1 MCLHNTKSNST
12 NFKTSLQSIT
22 SAVTAMQGI
31 KAGAYIGSNG
41 LFDTATVNAYRA
53 SIKGLS
59 ATQAEAALSA
69 SGLTAAQRQQI
80 LTSKESTVANAG
92 QATSFNVL
100 TKAVWANVKA
110 MAKWLVTTP
119 TGWITLAIGAT
130 AGLIA
135 AYNNVEKKQN
145 ELIENARNLQEEY
158 RSFAKDTAGKIT
170 SLEGQAEEFN
180 KLAKGVD
187 KYGNNISL
195 ASDEYDRYKSIV
207 AEILGY
213 SPELIQGY
221 DAEGNAIADKN
232 GLLERSIELLKEEQ
246 RLKLKEM
253 TTDEKTG
260 EAYDA
265 AEAGWQQVQGYEGAN
280 TRNEI
285 ARWFDNN
292 ALRGGVNYEV
302 DIAKVLGIKDEW
314 KEEGNNLQNAII
326 NNIDTVVKNIKDKKA
341 ELLAISDSDGNAIF
355 SVDEIDN
362 MIDLS
367 NDWQYAYNQWQ
378 QDIEDA
384 KHGMDD
390 QFDLYAQRA
399 KSYSD
404 LTDAQKVFVNEYIR
418 ATGDITDAEGHLLS
432 EDKILEKA
440 KGYEKFVNEFA
451 ELNKLGEGGSVDL
464 TFRPEID
471 TEELNKK
478 GWEAGEGFATVFS
491 SAISNTDFEDLM
503 PTSTEDTV
511 AINFTP
517 IIVDPN
523 TGEFKGVLSEEEL
536 YAYAHDVLAGVRED
550 DLNLQIGAKFEGK
563 NAIDEAVAD
572 GERIHYLHEK
582 LFINNDTVDSWE
594 ELRKVLVKT
603 GDDAVQAGE
612 KVNKMTVSIGEL
624 EAVSDKVK
632 TLGTAFKE
640 LSDDGYITTKTLGEI
655 QTATGLSGDE
665 WEEYK
670 TKLLNAK
677 LGSSEFNQ
685 VMSEM
690 TYKILDSTFAG
701 KDLNNVSEEY
711 VASVLKENGVVNASA
726 VAHDYLKRKKAELK
740 ATTLLSKINEDD
752 FADSIKNVATEC
764 GLTTSAIAGMMLKMI
779 NLNETKLDLSQQIAE
794 ITKLRWAMGLSTEK
808 LTSEEIYKMGVKWV
822 DTPGGG
828 GYSYNGKWY
837 NHWDYNALYKDV
849 WSDKTK
855 SDFGNTTPPPIIPN
869 YSGAGEN
876 SGSDKNTPT
885 YEDPTEAVINRIN
898 LKAKELKLDEE
909 QIKNNI
915 ENAEIEGDYAKQLSL
930 TNDLLD
936 KRRDIITGLEK
947 ANSDLNN
954 EATWLRNNNTFYNA
968 DGTESDEELWFDSQ
982 GNATEYYNSLINKDG
997 ITKEEQDRIKDL
1009 FEKLSKYKKAWID
1022 NKKEIDEINQEIF
1035 KGERETIPQL
1045 WEDIADDNVSDIEH
1059 RIEMR
1064 NNLTSP
1070 DHKANIADYE
1080 AIKEMAHTRAQAWR
1094 DAGFSEDSEE
1104 IQKWQKAWWDAENG
1118 IWEESRKIFDKRLQ
1132 LSEDYI
1138 QHSIDFGWEN
1148 GDSEIDAR
1156 KRVLDWIE
1164 SDYYKSLIN
1173 NDEEYYKILEENRVK
1188 YNDALKEEF
1197 SKATDLANTYKDS
1210 QKTLLQSHFDV
1221 ENSIA
1226 EARHEINK
1234 ELETSKT
1241 MYEYL
1246 DEETRKLLF
1255 NQEDYNKLNNE
1266 LKRIENESLR
1276 LQSEYDDKLRRSTL
1290 ETVESITSEYQMQY
1304 ETLMKSYEIAK
1315 ADLEI
1320 AKKKQKLNNVL
1331 NERNVRMFINGSWQW
1346 VANTEDVANAKAEL
1360 ADAEYAKRVEESGLA
1375 QQNSINEL
1383 TRQQDALGVVVKK
1396 FENGVINLDE
1406 AVYLAS
1412 QAIGDIPNAVAS
1424 MFSNIK
1430 NSSSSTSSKKNSS
1443 GSSDWRATVY
1453 NANDYAAG
1461 INSALAN
1468 GDIDGALTA
1477 NKIRNEKIDYLG
1489 LDAEKWSDEDIKRR
1503 AKGHAT
1509 GTRYT
1514 PGGLTLMGE
1523 DGFEAYVTSNGQL
1536 IPINQPSIGN
1546 IPSGGVVFN
1555 ADQMKNLRTLWD
1567 MSNLNLSVN
1576 KGYLNKMQP
1585 HQVDQSQNNSITI
1598 NGMVVDR
1605 GSSDGQALI
1614 NALRRYVGNH

>member
-1 MCLHNTKSNST
+1 MSPQHKNNST

-22 SAVTAMQGI
+22 SAVTAMKGI

-41 LFDTATVNAYRA
+41 LFDSATVNAYRA

-69 SGLTAAQRQQI
+69 SGLNAAQRQQI

-130 AGLIA
+130 VGLIT

-207 AEILGY
+207 VEILGY

-280 TRNEI
+280 TRNQI
-285 ARWFDNN
+285 ARWFDDN

-355 SVDEIDN
+355 SVDEIDSI
-362 MIDLS
+362 IDLS

-399 KSYSD
+399 KSYND
-404 LTDAQKVFVNEYIR
+404 LTDSQKVFVNEYIR

-491 SAISNTDFEDLM
+491 SAISNTDFDDLI
-503 PTSTEDTV
+503 PENAEDTV

-550 DLNLQIGAKFEGK
+550 DLNLQIGTKFEGK

-612 KVNKMTVSIGEL
+612 NANKMTVSLSEL
-624 EAVSDKVK
+624 ESASDKISK
-632 TLGTAFKE
+632 LSSAFKE
-640 LSDDGYITTKTLGEI
+640 LSDDGYITTKTIGEI
-655 QTATGLSGDE
+655 QEATGLAGDE
-665 WEEYK
+665 WAGYEQ
-670 TKLLNAK
+670 KLLNAK
-677 LGSSEFNQ
+677 RGSAEFNQ
-685 VMSEM
+685 VMSDL
-690 TYKILDSTFAG
+690 TYKIVENAFAG
-701 KDLNNVSEEY
+701 KDLTDVTEDQIS
-711 VASVLKENGVVNASA
+711 AILRENGVVNANA
-726 VAHDYLKRKKAELK
+726 VAHDIATKAKAKEKAKGFELCDSIDATKAKLIEEAKSCGISTAAYAQLVAQETIFNNNTLDISDKVAKLASLQQSLGQTTSMAIGLNNALAGRNLDDRLEMAMAIQQYGIKRTGKGYEYNGVVYKSGRDAVN
-740 ATTLLSKINEDD
+740 AAMTDD
-752 FADSIKNVATEC
+752 FTKNIKVDIPKIVTPDYGGSTKKSDSNK
-764 GLTTSAIAGMMLKMI
+764 S
-779 NLNETKLDLSQQIAE
+779 S
-794 ITKLRWAMGLSTEK
+794 
-808 LTSEEIYKMGVKWV
+808 
-822 DTPGGG
+822 
-828 GYSYNGKWY
+828 
-837 NHWDYNALYKDV
+837 
-849 WSDKTK
+849 SDKTPPKDETPFDDSYYSTIDAWIEENEKQIDKFEKDREALNRQFENALDTGNKEQAEILRDKLAENAKMQKDILHQQNEAHRLTQGQLLQSLYLYAPSFSSK
-855 SDFGNTTPPPIIPN
+855 SW
-869 YSGAGEN
+869 
-876 SGSDKNTPT
+876 
-885 YEDPTEAVINRIN
+885 
-898 LKAKELKLDEE
+898 DEISE
-909 QIKNNI
+909 VDLVNI
-915 ENAEIEGDYAKQLSL
+915 ENELNRASETASDDNKNQAKYKLNQFKGIVDDLKTLNDVIEKNSEAWRSL
-930 TNDLLD
+930 DD
-936 KRRDIITGLEK
+936 DIKGY
-947 ANSDLNN
+947 
-954 EATWLRNNNTFYNA
+954 W
-968 DGTESDEELWFDSQ
+968 Q
-982 GNATEYYNSLINKDG
+982 SLIDF
-997 ITKEEQDRIKDL
+997 QDDY
-1009 FEKLSKYKKAWID
+1009 SNAWID
-1022 NKKEIDEINQEIF
+1022 N
-1035 KGERETIPQL
+1035 
-1045 WEDIADDNVSDIEH
+1045 
-1059 RIEMR
+1059 
-1064 NNLTSP
+1064 
-1070 DHKANIADYE
+1070 
-1080 AIKEMAHTRAQAWR
+1080 
-1094 DAGFSEDSEE
+1094 
-1104 IQKWQKAWWDAENG
+1104 QKA
-1118 IWEESRKIFDKRLQ
+1118 FDK
-1132 LSEDYI
+1132 LSEKEELAAYD
-1138 QHSIDFGWEN
+1138 
-1148 GDSEIDAR
+1148 R
-1156 KRVLDWIE
+1156 M
-1164 SDYYKSLIN
+1164 IN
-1173 NDEEYYKILEENRVK
+1173 NNKAFQKQILNDTSISTDAKLALIKDTNDKILEIEKNA
-1188 YNDALKEEF
+1188 YNLRKGLFDK
-1197 SKATDLANTYKDS
+1197 STDFGSSYIDS
-1210 QKTLLQSHFDV
+1210 QKTLLQSYYDV
-1221 ENSIA
+1221 TNSIT
-1226 EARHEINK
+1226 EAQHEINK

-1241 MYEYL
+1241 MYEWL

-1255 NQEDYNKLNNE
+1255 NQEDYNVLSEE
-1266 LKRIENESLR
+1266 L
-1276 LQSEYDDKLRRSTL
+1276 YDIQYKADKLRRQYERDLEKSTL
-1290 ETVESITSEYQMQY
+1290 STIEDITSNYEMQY
-1304 ETLMKSYEIAK
+1304 KTLMKSYEIAK

-1331 NERNVRMFINGSWQW
+1331 NERNVSMFIDGEWRW
-1346 VANTEDVANAKAEL
+1346 VSNTQDVANAKSEL
-1360 ADAEYAKRVEESGLA
+1360 ADAEYAKRVEESGLV
-1375 QQNSINEL
+1375 QQQSINNL
-1383 TRQQDALGVVVKK
+1383 TKQQDELGVVVKK
-1396 FENGVINLDE
+1396 FENGVIQLDE
-1406 AVYLAS
+1406 AIRQAEE
-1412 QAIGDIPNAVAS
+1412 AIGG
-1424 MFSNIK
+1424 M
-1430 NSSSSTSSKKNSS
+1430 SSTISAVLKSAKTNTNTSYSYGS
-1443 GSSDWRATVY
+1443 GSSGGSIGGLMIKYDSGTDYMAKILASDTVEQAKEY
-1453 NANDYAAG
+1453 NKLRNAKLVGLGKANEQKTNDQITEIWEEAHK
-1461 INSALAN
+1461 NR
-1468 GDIDGALTA
+1468 
-1477 NKIRNEKIDYLG
+1477 K
-1489 LDAEKWSDEDIKRR
+1489 
-1503 AKGHAT
+1503 AKGTNNAKRGWT
-1509 GTRYT
+1509 E
-1514 PGGLTLMGE
+1514 LGE
-1523 DGFEAYVTSNGQL
+1523 EGFEVLIDSSNHL
-1536 IPINQPSIGN
+1536 IPVAHPTIANLN
-1546 IPSGGVVFN
+1546 GGEIVFN
-1555 ADQMKNLRTLWD
+1555 SEQMKNLKNLWD
-1567 MSNLNLSVN
+1567 MAQFGNIAKMPSPNLNIIPRTQEVTRTIDNSV
-1576 KGYLNKMQP
+1576 
-1585 HQVDQSQNNSITI
+1585 TI
-1598 NGMVVDR
+1598 NGMTVDS
-1605 GSSDGQALI
+1605 GSQAGQDLI
-1614 NALRRYVGNH
+1614 NALRRYVPIHT

>member
-1 MCLHNTKSNST
+1 
-12 NFKTSLQSIT
+12 
-22 SAVTAMQGI
+22 MQGI

-41 LFDTATVNAYRA
+41 LFDSATVNAYRA

-69 SGLTAAQRQQI
+69 SGLNAAQRQQI

-130 AGLIA
+130 AALIT

-260 EAYDA
+260 VAYDA
-265 AEAGWQQVQGYEGAN
+265 AEAGWQEVQGYEGVN

-285 ARWFDNN
+285 ARWFDDN

-314 KEEGNNLQNAII
+314 KEEGDNLQNAII
-326 NNIDTVVKNIKDKKA
+326 NNIDTVVKNIKDKKE

-399 KSYSD
+399 KSYND

-491 SAISNTDFEDLM
+491 SAISNTDFDDLI
-503 PTSTEDTV
+503 PENAEDTV

-536 YAYAHDVLAGVRED
+536 YAYAHDVLSGVRED

-582 LFINNDTVDSWE
+582 LFTNNDTVDSWE

-612 KVNKMTVSIGEL
+612 NVNKMTVSLSDL
-624 EAVSDKVK
+624 EGASDKIGK
-632 TLGTAFKE
+632 LSSAFKE
-640 LSDDGYITTKTLGEI
+640 LSDDGYITFKTLGEI
-655 QTATGLSGDE
+655 KEATGLADDE
-665 WEEYK
+665 WEQYQ
-670 TKLLNAK
+670 TKLMKAK
-677 LGSSEFNQ
+677 AGSAEFNQ
-685 VMSEM
+685 TMSEL
-690 TYKILDSTFAG
+690 TYKILDNTFAG
-701 KDLNNVSEEY
+701 KDLTDVTEDQI
-711 VASVLKENGVVNASA
+711 ASVLRECGVTNDAA
-726 VAHDYLKRKKAELK
+726 IAHDYLTKKKAEEKAATYASQIAEGNFTGELAEMAHQCGVSTNALGAMILK
-740 ATTLLSKINEDD
+740 QMQLQNAK
-752 FADSIKNVATEC
+752 
-764 GLTTSAIAGMMLKMI
+764 
-779 NLNETKLDLSQQIAE
+779 LNLSQQIGELNRYINTFSAALG
-794 ITKLRWAMGLSTEK
+794 IDTSKFGTTKSGNTV
-808 LTSEEIYKMGVKWV
+808 LTRQQLLDMGVTIK
-822 DTPGGG
+822 TGTTGKEE
-828 GYSYNGKWY
+828 YSYKGKWY
-837 NHWDYNALYKDV
+837 NSYNEIQSIVIPDYLYGQLD
-849 WSDKTK
+849 T
-855 SDFGNTTPPPIIPN
+855 NTTPPPIIQ
-869 YSGAGEN
+869 YGGGGSGGGGKG
-876 SGSDKNTPT
+876 SGSGSNNTPD

-898 LKAKELKLDEE
+898 LHQRELKQDAELIES
-909 QIKNNI
+909 NI
-915 ENAEIEGDYAKQLSL
+915 DLAESEKDYAKAIEL
-930 TNDLLD
+930 TNDLIKSKKDRISEL
-936 KRRDIITGLEK
+936 TT
-947 ANSDLNN
+947 ANDALHN
-954 EATWLRNNNTFYNA
+954 EAEYLRNNNPW
-968 DGTESDEELWFDSQ
+968 DEESWFDSQ
-982 GNATEYYNSLINKDG
+982 GNATEAYYNLINSATTKDDQEH
-997 ITKEEQDRIKDL
+997 IEDL
-1009 FEKLSKYKKAWID
+1009 FEKLSKYKDAYKDNAEEILALNKEVID
-1022 NKKEIDEINQEIF
+1022 DE
-1035 KGERETIPQL
+1035 ETLSDLHNNIY
-1045 WEDIADDNVSDIEH
+1045 EGNVRDIEH
-1059 RIEMR
+1059 ARDMFLEQNPLGDPTSFYKQLQEEYHKEAERLRALDPEKYKEKIQELQNKWWEANDAIVDWRWNDSQNWISDR
-1064 NNLTSP
+1064 NTYNDWVLF
-1070 DHKANIADYE
+1070 D
-1080 AIKEMAHTRAQAWR
+1080 
-1094 DAGFSEDSEE
+1094 DSEVDAWE
-1104 IQKWQKAWWDAENG
+1104 RVVKW
-1118 IWEESRKIFDKRLQ
+1118 
-1132 LSEDYI
+1132 
-1138 QHSIDFGWEN
+1138 
-1148 GDSEIDAR
+1148 
-1156 KRVLDWIE
+1156 
-1164 SDYYKSLIN
+1164 
-1173 NDEEYYKILEENRVK
+1173 
-1188 YNDALKEEF
+1188 LKEEYPNDLEKIKEAEQSLF
-1197 SKATDLANTYKDS
+1197 EARKKEFNKANDFGSSVLDS
-1210 QKTLLQSHFDV
+1210 RKTLLQSYYDV
-1221 ENSIA
+1221 TNSIA
-1226 EARHEINK
+1226 EAQHEINK

-1255 NQEDYNKLNNE
+1255 NQEDYNILSEE
-1266 LKRIENESLR
+1266 L
-1276 LQSEYDDKLRRSTL
+1276 YDIQYKADKLQRQYERDLENSTL
-1290 ETVESITSEYQMQY
+1290 NTIEEITSNYQMQY

-1331 NERNVRMFINGSWQW
+1331 NERNVRMFINGQWQW
-1346 VANTEDVANAKAEL
+1346 VANTEDVINAKSEL
-1360 ADAEYAKRVEESGLA
+1360 ADAEYAKRVEESGLT
-1375 QQNSINEL
+1375 QQQSINNL
-1383 TRQQDALGVVVKK
+1383 TKQQDELGVVIKK
-1396 FENGVINLDE
+1396 FENGVIDLDE
-1406 AVYLAS
+1406 AIR
-1412 QAIGDIPNAVAS
+1412 QAVQTIGDMPNALMSMYDGIVSGAS
-1424 MFSNIK
+1424 ESVPASGNGG
-1430 NSSSSTSSKKNSS
+1430 SSKYDGIANTYK
-1443 GSSDWRATVY
+1443 
-1453 NANDYAAG
+1453 ANDYAAG
-1461 INSALAN
+1461 IDSALAK
-1468 GDIDGALTA
+1468 GDLSAALTA
-1477 NKIRNEKIDYLG
+1477 NKIRNDKIDYLG
-1489 LDAEKWSDEDIKRR
+1489 LDAKKWSDDDIKKRFN
-1503 AKGHAT
+1503 AHAD

-1514 PGGLTLMGE
+1514 PGGATILGE
-1523 DGFEAYVTSNGQL
+1523 NGFEAYISSDGHL
-1536 IPINQPSIGN
+1536 IPINQPTIGN
-1546 IPSGGVVFN
+1546 IGSGGVVFN
-1555 ADQMKNLRTLWD
+1555 ADQMKNLRSLWD
-1567 MSNLNLSVN
+1567 LSNLNFGNSSFMN
-1576 KGYLNKMQP
+1576 NIQP
-1585 HQVDQSQNNSITI
+1585 QQVSHTQDNRIII
-1598 NGMVVDR
+1598 NGLTVDS
-1605 GSSDGQALI
+1605 GSTDGQALI
-1614 NALRRYVGNH
+1614 SALRRYVGNH